1 MKMVRSGKAG
11 GSKSAA
17 SGAVVTPRPAD
28 SQGNT
33 HETGHGLRRRD
44 FLRDSSMAGLMMMA
58 GAVELKPQDMPKTE
72 KQGDAKPDEKPPAP
86 PVKCAVIGCGV
97 WGREILRTL
106 ARLPNAPV
114 TAICDTYEPFL
125 RRAAESAPQAEKQTD
140 YRPALENKAVQAV
153 IVATPTHQHRD
164 IVVAALQ
171 AGKHV
176 YCEAPLATTVE
187 DATAIAKA
195 AQAAAK
201 LVFQC
206 GLLFRSNPIHK
217 HVVEFVRTGALGRS
231 ALARA
236 QWHKRQSWR
245 RASPNPEREKAAN
258 WHLSQA
264 TSIGLIGE
272 IGIHDLDTAAWFF
285 KDRPISVAGQ
295 GAIMAWNDGRE
306 VADTIQ
312 AVVEFGRHVRLLYD
326 CTIVNSFDGHYQLF
340 CGSDSAI
347 VIRDSRAW
355 MIKETDAPLLGWEVY
370 ARKDEFKPGKDTG
383 ISLVAN
389 ASKLLAQG
397 VDPAE
402 APAESETPLYYAL
415 AELVDNINLSKAP
428 SANAQAGFEATLV
441 AIKANEAVNKGEKR
455 AFQNEWFNL
464 A

>member
-1 MKMVRSGKAG
+1 
-11 GSKSAA
+11 
-17 SGAVVTPRPAD
+17 
-28 SQGNT
+28 
-33 HETGHGLRRRD
+33 
-44 FLRDSSMAGLMMMA
+44 
-58 GAVELKPQDMPKTE
+58 
-72 KQGDAKPDEKPPAP
+72 
-86 PVKCAVIGCGV
+86 
-97 WGREILRTL
+97 
-106 ARLPNAPV
+106 
-114 TAICDTYEPFL
+114 
-125 RRAAESAPQAEKQTD
+125 
-140 YRPALENKAVQAV
+140 
-153 IVATPTHQHRD
+153 
-164 IVVAALQ
+164 
-171 AGKHV
+171 
-176 YCEAPLATTVE
+176 
-187 DATAIAKA
+187 
-195 AQAAAK
+195 
-201 LVFQC
+201 
-206 GLLFRSNPIHK
+206 
-217 HVVEFVRTGALGRS
+217 
-231 ALARA
+231 
-236 QWHKRQSWR
+236 
-245 RASPNPEREKAAN
+245 
-258 WHLSQA
+258 LSQA